1 MSNVRFVHFPARI
14 VETKL
19 LLWEPSIPGIWFRYH
34 METIAN
40 ATYDT
45 YKISGSYQSTLSD
58 EDQNKLTRARRGL
71 SHRSRSRR
79 PCDRRAGML
88 PWKVRQTATG

>member
-45 YKISGSYQSTLSD
+45 YKIQAAIKVHSA
-58 EDQNKLTRARRGL
+58 TRIRTNSRG
-71 SHRSRSRR
+71 
-79 PCDRRAGML
+79 P
-88 PWKVRQTATG
+88 